1 MEPVYT
7 NPRVE
12 LLEKRAILGR
22 KLAYLTELRDDQKRR
37 NGKTLRIVPIYQGD
51 SRVPSIRVAGKW
63 LQRYGFHTHG
73 QVVLTVKPGMIVIS
87 LKKGGQHGRSVA

>member
-1 MEPVYT
+1 MELVYT

-22 KLAYLTELRDDQKRR
+22 RLAYFTELRDDQKRR

-63 LQRYGFHTHG
+63 LQRYGFHSDG
-73 QVVLTVKPGMIVIS
+73 QVVLTVKPGLVVIS
-87 LKKGGQHGRSVA
+87 IKKGGQHGRSLA

>member
-1 MEPVYT
+1 MELVYT

-12 LLEKRAILGR
+12 LLEKRAVIGR
-22 KLAYLTELRDDQKRR
+22 QLAYCTELLDDQRRR

-63 LQRYGFHTHG
+63 LQRYGFYPDE
-73 QVVLTVKPGMIVIS
+73 QVVLTVKPGLVVIS
-87 LKKGGQHGRSVA
+87 KKKGGHHGRSLA